1 MSVDGGRLRGLCADY
16 LGQYL
21 GKIRFCVDRL
31 DERQTWARSG
41 PGSNSVGNLT
51 LHLCG
56 NLSQWVLSGL
66 GGEKD
71 TRQRALEFAADGSA
85 GRRQLVER
93 LEAVVGRCRGVIAA
107 LDDAALAAPRKIQD
121 RETDGLGA
129 LLHAVEHMSY
139 HTGQIVFAAKQA
151 LGPKSG
157 IDFYPH
163 LNVVPT
169 TRPTGARRPPRA
181 ARARPFRA
189 GRAASGR
196 RRGRR

>member
-1 MSVDGGRLRGLCADY
+1 MSADGGRLRGLCADY

-31 DERQTWARSG
+31 DERQTWVRSG
-41 PGSNSVGNLT
+41 PGRNSVGNLM

-71 TRQRALEFAADGSA
+71 TRQRALEFAADGGA
-85 GRRQLVER
+85 DRAELIER
-93 LEAVVGRCRGVIAA
+93 LAAVVGRCRGVIAA

-129 LLHAVEHMSY
+129 LS
-139 HTGQIVFAAKQA
+139 T
-151 LGPKSG
+151 PSS
-157 IDFYPH
+157 
-163 LNVVPT
+163 T
-169 TRPTGARRPPRA
+169 
-181 ARARPFRA
+181 
-189 GRAASGR
+189 
-196 RRGRR
+196 

>member
-1 MSVDGGRLRGLCADY
+1 MSVDGRRVRRICDEY

-21 GKIRFCVDRL
+21 GKIRFCVERL
-31 DERQTWARSG
+31 DEDQVWARTDASG
-41 PGSNSVGNLT
+41 NSVGNLV

-56 NLSQWVLSGL
+56 NLSQWVLAGL
-66 GGEKD
+66 GGQAYA
-71 TRQRALEFAADGSA
+71 RQRPLEFAADRTATRSELA
-85 GRRQLVER
+85 DR
-93 LEAVVGRCRGVIAA
+93 LDGVVRRCRAIVRA
-107 LDDAALAAPRKIQD
+107 LDDRALAERRRIQEK
-121 RETDGLGA
+121 RTDGLGA

-151 LGPKSG
+151 LGPGSG

-163 LNVVPT
+163 LNVAPT
-169 TRPTGARRPPRA
+169 TRPTGSRRPPRA
-181 ARARPFRA
+181 PRARSFKA

>member
-1 MSVDGGRLRGLCADY
+1 MSADGGRLRRLCADY

-31 DERQTWARSG
+31 DERQAWARSG
-41 PGSNSVGNLT
+41 AGCNSVGNLV

-66 GGEKD
+66 GGAPD
-71 TRQRALEFAADGSA
+71 TRERAFEFAADRAATRGE
-85 GRRQLVER
+85 LVER
-93 LEAVVGRCRGVIAA
+93 LDSVVERCRGVIAA
-107 LDDAALAAPRKIQD
+107 LDDAALAAPRTIQD

-151 LGPKSG
+151 LGEGSG

-163 LNVVPT
+163 LNAVPT
-169 TRPTGARRPPRA
+169 RPPTGARRPPRE
-181 ARARPFRA
+181 ARARPFKG
-189 GRAASGR
+189 GRAASAR

>member
-1 MSVDGGRLRGLCADY
+1 MSADGGRLRGLCADY

-21 GKIRFCVDRL
+21 GKIRFCFDRL
-31 DERQTWARSG
+31 DERQVWARSG
-41 PGSNSVGNLT
+41 RSSNSVGNLV

-56 NLSQWVLSGL
+56 NLSQWLLSGL

-71 TRQRALEFAADGSA
+71 TRRRALEFAADRSA
-85 GRRQLVER
+85 TRAELVER
-93 LEAVVGRCRGVIAA
+93 LEFVVGRCRGVIGG
-107 LDDAALAAPRKIQD
+107 LDDAALATPRKIQD
-121 RETDGLGA
+121 RETDGLGT

-151 LGPKSG
+151 LGAESG

-163 LNVVPT
+163 LNAVPT
-169 TRPTGARRPPRA
+169 TRPTGARRPPREV
-181 ARARPFRA
+181 RARSFK
-189 GRAASGR
+189 GGKAASGP